1 MAKILVVEDEKSVQ
15 ELVKYCLEADG
26 YMVVTAD
33 DGKMAGSWI
42 KEIKFDLAI
51 LDLCLPDGNGIEIC
65 ASIKEDPKTRAMPV
79 IILTGNSS
87 NEARIKSNLEAKA
100 DLFLNKP
107 ISPDDLRNAVKTMLA
122 AAEKKKLLLRN
133 SIRTK
138 LGE

>member
-15 ELVKYCLEADG
+15 DLVKYCLEADG

-33 DGKMAGSWI
+33 DGKMASSWI

-51 LDLCLPDGNGIEIC
+51 LDLCLPDANGIEIC
-65 ASIKEDPKTRAMPV
+65 ASIKEDPKTRATPV

-107 ISPDDLRNAVKTMLA
+107 ISPDDLRSAVKTMLA